1 MLLLEKA
8 ASFRISIFF
17 TALICIAPLTGLAQ
31 STESMPDKP
40 ANVILM
46 IGDGMGLTQMSSI
59 YYRDVETVHFDQMT
73 DVGLLKT
80 WSSNAKITDSA
91 SSATA
96 YAAGIK
102 TYNGAL
108 GVNSDTVSVESIVER
123 ISPKGIATGLIATSS
138 ITHATPAAFYAHVSS
153 RSMHEKIARH
163 LTMSEVDFFA
173 GGGLKFFAK
182 RDDGRNYFN
191 MLGRHGFEADST
203 ALKQPDEIDSQKK
216 YGFLLADDGLPK
228 MIEGR
233 GSFLPDATELALHY
247 FKQKEMPFFM
257 MVEGSQIDWG
267 GHQNSS
273 EYLMTEVEDFNE
285 ALGRVLRFA
294 EEDGNTL
301 VIVTADHETGGF
313 ALSSGENYNNL
324 NGTFSTGGHTATL
337 IPIYAFGP
345 GSSLF
350 NGIFDNTGVYDKILE
365 AAGW

>member
-1 MLLLEKA
+1 MESFDKT
-8 ASFRISIFF
+8 ASFRISLFLAAF
-17 TALICIAPLTGLAQ
+17 ACLTSVSSFAQ
-31 STESMPDKP
+31 TTESTITKP

-59 YYRDVETVHFDQMT
+59 YYRDIETVHFDRLT
-73 DVGLLKT
+73 NVGLLKT
-80 WSSNAKITDSA
+80 WSANAKITDSA

-96 YAAGIK
+96 YAAGVK

-108 GVNSDTVSVESIVER
+108 GVNSDTVNVESIVER
-123 ISPKGIATGLIATSS
+123 ISPKGIATGLLATSS
-138 ITHATPAAFYAHVSS
+138 ITHATPAAFYAHVAS
-153 RSMHEKIARH
+153 RSMNEKIAQH

-173 GGGLKFFAK
+173 GGGLQFFTT
-182 RDDGRNYFN
+182 REDGRNYFN
-191 MLGRHGFEADST
+191 MLGRHGFEVDST
-203 ALKQPDEIDSQKK
+203 ALKQPEQLDPQKK
-216 YGFLLADDGLPK
+216 YGFLLANDGMPK

-247 FKQKEMPFFM
+247 FKQKEMPFFL

-285 ALGRVLRFA
+285 ALGRVLHFA

-313 ALSSGENYNNL
+313 ALSSGENYNDL

-337 IPIYAFGP
+337 IPVYSFGP
-345 GSSLF
+345 GASLF
-350 NGIFDNTGVYDKILE
+350 NGIFDNTAIHDKILE
-365 AAGW
+365 ATGW

>member
-1 MLLLEKA
+1 MLFLGKTACL
-8 ASFRISIFF
+8 RISIFF
-17 TALICIAPLTGLAQ
+17 TVLVYITSSTGFAQ
-31 STESMPDKP
+31 TTESTVEKP

-46 IGDGMGLTQMSSI
+46 IGDGMGLAQMSSI
-59 YYRDVETVHFDQMT
+59 YYRDVEIVHFDRLT
-73 DVGLLKT
+73 NVGLLKT
-80 WSSNAKITDSA
+80 WSANAKITDSA

-123 ISPKGIATGLIATSS
+123 ISPKGIATGLLATSS

-153 RSMHEKIARH
+153 RSMNEKIAQH
-163 LTMSEVDFFA
+163 LTMSDVDFFA
-173 GGGLKFFAK
+173 GGGLKFFSK
-182 RDDGRNYFN
+182 REDGRNYFN
-191 MLGRHGFEADST
+191 MLGRHGFEVDST
-203 ALKQPDEIDSQKK
+203 ALKQPGQIDSQKK
-216 YGFLLADDGLPK
+216 YGFLLADDGMPK
-228 MIEGR
+228 IIEGR

-247 FKQKEMPFFM
+247 FKEKEMPFFM

-337 IPIYAFGP
+337 IPVYSFGP
-345 GSSLF
+345 GASLF
-350 NGIFDNTGVYDKILE
+350 NGIFDNTGIYDKILE
-365 AAGW
+365 ATGW